1 MSPDRSSEL
10 RTLLAQRILILDGA
24 MGTMVQRHEL
34 VEADY
39 RQGNN
44 GRFARHA
51 KDLKGNNDLLS
62 LTRPDVISSIHAA
75 YLAAG
80 ADILETN
87 TFNATRVS
95 QAEYGLEDL
104 AYELNVA
111 GAKLAR
117 AVADQYSTPDKPR
130 FVAGVLGP
138 TSRTCS
144 LSPDVND
151 PGFRNTSFDALVVDY
166 LEAIRGL
173 TEGGADILLVET
185 IFDTLNAK
193 AALFAIESFFD
204 QAGRRWPIMISGT
217 ITDASGRTLSGQ
229 TAEAFW
235 NSLRHAQPLSFG
247 LNCALGAQEL
257 RQYVEE
263 IGHVADCFVSA
274 HPNAGLPNAFGGY
287 DETPEMLAGELAQWA
302 RDGLLNIAGGC
313 CGTTPEHIS
322 AIAQALE
329 GVPPRRPASADFSL
343 RLAGLEPCN
352 IGADALFVNV
362 GERTNVTGSRI
373 FARMV
378 LEGRYDDALV
388 VARQQVENGAQ
399 IIDINMDEAMLDSQ
413 AAMVRFCNL
422 IASEP
427 DISRVP
433 IMLDSSKWAVI
444 EAGLKCVQ
452 GKGIVNSISMK
463 EGAEK
468 FLAQAR
474 VARRLGA
481 AVIVMAFDTAGQAD
495 TYQRKIDICQRAYDL
510 LVADGFPA
518 TDIIFDP
525 NVFAIA
531 TGIAEH
537 DNYAVDFIEACRWIR
552 QNLPHVHISGGISNV
567 SFSFRGNDPVREAI
581 HTVFLYHAIRAGLT
595 MGIVNAGQLGVYDQ
609 LDPVLREKVEDVVLN
624 RKPNAG
630 DALVEFATTVKGSAR
645 EQVVD
650 LAWREWPVEKRLEHA
665 MVRGI
670 TEYVVADTE
679 ECRAALT
686 ALGRPPLAVI
696 EGPLMAGMN
705 VVGDLF
711 GAGKMFLP
719 QVVKSARVMKQAV
732 AHLLP
737 YIEAEKLR
745 TGAAAKGKIV
755 IATVKGDVHDIGK
768 NIVGVVLACNGYEI
782 VDLGVMVAADKILH
796 AAKEHNADAVG
807 LSGLITPSL
816 EEMSH
821 VASEMQRQGFSVPL
835 LIGGATTSR
844 AHTAIKIA
852 PHYQGPVVYVPDAS
866 RAVGVVTKLLSI
878 DHAAG
883 FKDEIAADYAK
894 VREQHAAK
902 QGVKLLPLAAARAN
916 RTRLDYAP
924 QAHFNA
930 VPQAHS
936 NDAPQAHS
944 NYSPFPPRR
953 PGLRQLC
960 QIDLATLARYID
972 WGPFFQTW
980 DLPGRYPQLLDDA
993 RVGEQARS
1001 VFADA
1006 QAMLKK
1012 LVDEKWLVANAV
1024 FGLFPANSVEDDIEI
1039 YADESRTKVLMTW
1052 HGLRQQHERP
1062 DGQPNQ
1068 CLADFIAPKE
1078 GARGATPAKVGA
1090 DGMKCPAAG
1099 TAVPDYIGAFAVTA
1113 GIGIEARLAEFEAA
1127 HDDYRAIMLK
1137 SLADRLA
1144 EAAAEW
1150 LHERVRIDDWGYARD
1165 EGLALEA
1172 LIAEKYQGI
1181 RPAPG
1186 YPACPDHTVKKA
1198 LLEMLDANSVG
1209 IELTENFAMLPAAA
1223 VAGFYFAHPA
1233 ARYFAV
1239 SKIGR
1244 DQLEDW
1250 ARRTSYTN
1258 QEAERWLAPLL

>member
-1 MSPDRSSEL
+1 MQPDRSGEL
-10 RTLLAQRILILDGA
+10 GDLLTRRILILDGA
-24 MGTMVQRHEL
+24 MGTMVQRHQL

-39 RQGNN
+39 RGE
-44 GRFARHA
+44 RFAAHG
-51 KDLKGNNDLLS
+51 KDLKGNNDLLC
-62 LTRPDVISSIHAA
+62 LTRPDVIGGIHAE

-95 QAEYGLEDL
+95 QAEYGLADL
-104 AYELNVA
+104 AYELNVE
-111 GAKLAR
+111 GARLAR
-117 AVADQYSTPDKPR
+117 RVADEYSTPDKPR

-151 PGFRNTSFDALVVDY
+151 PGFRNITFDALVADY
-166 LEAIRGL
+166 LEAVRGL
-173 TEGGADILLVET
+173 VEGGADLLLVET

-193 AALFAIESFFD
+193 AALYAIETFFD
-204 QAGRRWPIMISGT
+204 QAGRRWPVMISGT

-235 NSLRHAQPLSFG
+235 NSLRHARPLSFG

-263 IGHVADCFVSA
+263 IGRVADCYVSA

-287 DETPEMLAGELAQWA
+287 DETPEMLADELAQWA

-313 CGTTPEHIS
+313 CGTSPDHIR
-322 AIAQALE
+322 AIAAALKDIA
-329 GVPPRRPASADFSL
+329 PRRPASADFSL
-343 RLAGLEPCN
+343 RLSGLEPCN
-352 IGADALFVNV
+352 IGAGSLFVNV
-362 GERTNVTGSRI
+362 GERTNVTGSRA
-373 FARMV
+373 FARMI
-378 LEGRYDDALV
+378 LEERYDDALR

-399 IIDINMDEAMLDSQ
+399 VIDINMDEAMLDSR

-422 IASEP
+422 VASEP
-427 DISRVP
+427 DIAKVP
-433 IMLDSSKWAVI
+433 IMLDSSKWEVI

-463 EGAEK
+463 EGEAK
-468 FLAQAR
+468 FLEQAR
-474 VARRLGA
+474 EACRLGA
-481 AVIVMAFDTAGQAD
+481 AVIVMAFDEQGQAD
-495 TYQRKIDICQRAYDL
+495 TYARKIAICQRAYDL
-510 LVADGFPA
+510 LVADGFPPE
-518 TDIIFDP
+518 DIVFDP

-552 QNLPHVHISGGISNV
+552 AHLPHANISGGISNV
-567 SFSFRGNDPVREAI
+567 SFSFRGNEPVREAI
-581 HTVFLYHAIRAGLT
+581 HTVFLYHAIQAGLT

-609 LDPVLREKVEDVVLN
+609 LDPKLREMVEDVVLN
-624 RKPNAG
+624 RKPANGKNAG
-630 DALVEFATTVKGSAR
+630 DALVEFAQSVKGSAK

-650 LAWREWPVEKRLEHA
+650 LAWREWLVEKRLEHA

-679 ECRAALT
+679 ECRAAL
-686 ALGRPPLAVI
+686 AAAGKPPLHVI

-705 VVGDLF
+705 AVGDLF

-732 AHLLP
+732 AHLVP
-737 YIEAEKLR
+737 YIEEEKLR

-755 IATVKGDVHDIGK
+755 LATVKGDVHDIGK

-796 AAKEHNADAVG
+796 AAREHGADAVG

-821 VASEMQRQGFSVPL
+821 VAAEMQRQGFNAPL

-852 PHYQGPVVYVPDAS
+852 PHYQGTVVYVPDAS
-866 RAVGVVTKLLSI
+866 RAVGVVTKLLS
-878 DHAAG
+878 DDQAAG

-894 VREQHAAK
+894 LREQHATK
-902 QGVKLLPLAAARAN
+902 QGVKLLTLAAAQAN
-916 RTRLDYAP
+916 KAKLDYAP
-924 QAHFNA
+924 CK
-930 VPQAHS
+930 
-936 NDAPQAHS
+936 
-944 NYSPFPPRR
+944 PRR
-953 PGLRQLC
+953 PGIRPLC
-960 QIDLATLARYID
+960 RIDLATLSRYID

-980 DLPGRYPQLLDDA
+980 DLAGRYPQILDDA

-1006 QAMLKK
+1006 QAMLQKI
-1012 LVDEKWLVANAV
+1012 VEEQWLIANAV
-1024 FGLFPANSVEDDIEI
+1024 FGLFPANSVGDDIEI
-1039 YADESRTKVLMTW
+1039 YRDETRNSVLMTW

-1062 DGQPNQ
+1062 SGQPNL
-1068 CLADFIAPKE
+1068 CLADYIAP
-1078 GARGATPAKVGA
+1078 RGTP
-1090 DGMKCPAAG
+1090 DW
-1099 TAVPDYIGAFAVTA
+1099 IGAFAVTA
-1113 GIGIEARLAEFEAA
+1113 GIGIDAKLAEFAA
-1127 HDDYRAIMLK
+1127 QHDDYHAIMLK

-1150 LHERVRIDDWGYARD
+1150 LHERVRIDDWGYARG
-1165 EGLALEA
+1165 EKLSSEE
-1172 LIAEKYQGI
+1172 LIAEKYAGI

-1186 YPACPDHTVKKA
+1186 YPACPDHTVKQGLFA
-1198 LLEMLDANSVG
+1198 LLDAPANAG
-1209 IELTENFAMLPAAA
+1209 IALTENFAMTPAAS
-1223 VAGFYFAHPA
+1223 VSGFYFAHPQA
-1233 ARYFAV
+1233 KYFAI

-1250 ARRTSYTN
+1250 AKRSNYAVP
-1258 QEAERWLAPLL
+1258 EAEKWLAPLL